1 MTKVGVPLVWA
12 GLGVL
17 VLMLTFSDLFRNIRT
32 TDTTQAT
39 ATRNVMLTI
48 SKISPRVDK
57 SYEVEAGESRQSS
70 AHRVG
75 VSTIGGYSVGVSTIE
90 FISHNIFDQVVSSIG

>member
-17 VLMLTFSDLFRNIRT
+17 VLLLTFSDLFRNIRT

-39 ATRNVMLTI
+39 ANVGMTI

-57 SYEVEAGESRQSS
+57 SYEVEAG
-70 AHRVG
+70 
-75 VSTIGGYSVGVSTIE
+75 
-90 FISHNIFDQVVSSIG
+90 